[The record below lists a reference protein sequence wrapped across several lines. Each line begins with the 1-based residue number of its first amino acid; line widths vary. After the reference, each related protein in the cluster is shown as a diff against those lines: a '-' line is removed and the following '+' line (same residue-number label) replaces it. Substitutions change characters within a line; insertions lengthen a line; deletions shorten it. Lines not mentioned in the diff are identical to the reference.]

1 MSPKGERVWTRS
13 LWAVSLLLE
22 AGALFLISQALLA
35 KESPMPALEEAP
47 YEAQGTGTQADAR
60 TQELLALAK
69 KRMTQAI
76 PPPSAPRA
84 VPLPKPPLETLLRLS
99 GIVDRGEK
107 AVSEAI
113 IEFVPGG
120 QSKSYKPGD
129 LIATSGARVAR
140 ITDSVLVE
148 YDGKTW
154 ILAFTGV
161 EEVDPSAAANP
172 STEPERPE
180 Q

>member
-1 MSPKGERVWTRS
+1 MSPRGERVWSRS
-13 LWAVSLLLE
+13 LWAAALLLE
-22 AGALFLISQALLA
+22 AGALFLISRALLA
-35 KESPMPALEEAP
+35 KESPMPAFEESLSP
-47 YEAQGTGTQADAR
+47 TQGTGAPPDAR
-60 TQELLALAK
+60 MQDALALAK
-69 KRMTQAI
+69 KRMTKAI

-84 VPLPKPPLETLLRLS
+84 APPPKPPLETLLRLS

-148 YDGKTW
+148 YDGKHW

-161 EEVDPSAAANP
+161 EEVDPSAAVNP
-172 STEPERPE
+172 PTEPEMPE